1 MNNETSVH
9 SLITNIATALIV
21 DYLLASVHF

>member
-9 SLITNIATALIV
+9 SQIANIATALIV
-21 DYLLASVHF
+21 DYLLAGVHF